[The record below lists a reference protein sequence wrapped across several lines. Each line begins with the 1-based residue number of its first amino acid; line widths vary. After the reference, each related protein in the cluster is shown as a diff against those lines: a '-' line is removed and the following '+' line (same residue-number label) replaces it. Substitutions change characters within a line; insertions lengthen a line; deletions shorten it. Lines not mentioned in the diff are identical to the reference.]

1 MNSLWIDE
9 TEKINSNG
17 ELSEDTSADV
27 CIIGAGIS
35 GITLSYYLTK
45 KGYKTISKRK

>member
-9 TEKINSNG
+9 IEKINSNG

-35 GITLSYYLTK
+35 GIGILPN
-45 KGYKTISKRK
+45 